1 MQIRRKL
8 YTFVTFFT
16 LVASSFST
24 QAITIIETT
33 PVHFGSVF
41 GQLGFQCVMSQF
53 GEVGGDCD
61 ATDTNINRGSIIVTN
76 LPRKA
81 TVEVVMTSSP
91 NASLDYAP
99 TAILS
104 GAKRGTVTLTH
115 NQPVLLEVKGNG
127 ADFIIDVF
135 GTLSINDDL
144 RTSQPY
150 TVDYTIQVN
159 EL

>member
-1 MQIRRKL
+1 MQVCPAFC
-8 YTFVTFFT
+8 TFIALFT
-16 LVASSFST
+16 LIASSFST

-33 PVHFGSVF
+33 PVHFGSIF

-61 ATDTNINRGSIIVTN
+61 ATDANISRGTIVVTD

-81 TVEVVMTSSP
+81 TVEVIITSSP
-91 NASLDYAP
+91 NASLDYVP
-99 TAILS
+99 TALLS
-104 GAKRGTVTLTH
+104 GAKGGTVSLTP

-127 ADFIIDVF
+127 ADFTIDVF
-135 GTLSINDDL
+135 GTLSITNDL

-159 EL
+159 AL

>member
-1 MQIRRKL
+1 MQFRSA
-8 YTFVTFFT
+8 FFT
-16 LVASSFST
+16 FTALFTLIASSLST

-33 PVHFGSVF
+33 PVHFGSIF
-41 GQLGFQCVMSQF
+41 GQLGFQCAMSQF

-61 ATDTNINRGSIIVTN
+61 ATDANISRGTIIVTD
-76 LPRKA
+76 LPRKG
-81 TVEVVMTSSP
+81 TVEVVITSSP

-99 TAILS
+99 TAEVS
-104 GAKRGTVTLTH
+104 GAKGGTVLLTP

-127 ADFIIDVF
+127 ADLTINVF

-159 EL
+159 AL